1 MPLLFGSQTIGA
13 DLGAVSNA
21 NQNQILEDNEA
32 TVAAQSSQLFNM
44 CKKMIKGTMY
54 PVIDLLQTVEK
65 VSVILKS
72 GLAQLQTQTGWQ
84 QSSKLIKDLK
94 ETYARSQIIIHIHH
108 AL

>member
-1 MPLLFGSQTIGA
+1 LPLLSGYPITEA

-21 NQNQILEDNEA
+21 NQNQILEDKGA

-72 GLAQLQTQTGWQ
+72 GLAQLQTQTGWLQ
-84 QSSKLIKDLK
+84 
-94 ETYARSQIIIHIHH
+94 
-108 AL
+108 